1 MSDRERLAEALE
13 GFEMLCDHMDAWLVG
28 EMDGKDVF
36 EVLTEVAPNHL
47 HVLADAARTHL
58 ESCLTPDYEEI
69 RWCVAHR
76 CSVDSHPGDRCVW
89 SEDMEG
95 NLSSCEIVS
104 GRLALGIREETDE

>member
-58 ESCLTPDYEEI
+58 ESCLTPDYE
-69 RWCVAHR
+69 AHD
-76 CSVDSHPGDRCVW
+76 CYTPNKDERCV
-89 SEDMEG
+89 EG
-95 NLSSCEIVS
+95 MLRSVEAVTGREVS
-104 GRLALGIREETDE
+104 VLCQCRCHEATLYERYDV